1 MRVNLLTKCRI
12 QGQPI
17 QGQTAAYGLVCQL
30 VSNRIEQDFLCS
42 TGLCQGPQGINTS
55 ADQSRGILVRYLG
68 SQVPGLIE
76 AMINFNSIPL
86 RGTEEDGNLGLS
98 SHMSQPRLL
107 ILTSEHE
114 TKLNEQEEQTEWY
127 SFRCSFFQQCAL
139 GAQFLLPQAVQLYGE
154 TPLSATG
161 QLLDQSIACAL
172 LSQLLY
178 STGSQSSSYSGPLAR
193 PFCSHSLVGAYYRVF
208 PYPYDLVHLNKWI
221 GLPNALP
228 TIVNSQL
235 DRPFGPQRTVLS
247 PFFDP
252 E

>member
-1 MRVNLLTKCRI
+1 
-12 QGQPI
+12 
-17 QGQTAAYGLVCQL
+17 
-30 VSNRIEQDFLCS
+30 
-42 TGLCQGPQGINTS
+42 
-55 ADQSRGILVRYLG
+55 
-68 SQVPGLIE
+68 
-76 AMINFNSIPL
+76 MINFNSIPL

-98 SHMSQPRLL
+98 SHMSQTRLL

-139 GAQFLLPQAVQLYGE
+139 GAQFLVPQAVQLYGE
-154 TPLSATG
+154 TPLSATFGG

-235 DRPFGPQRTVLS
+235 DRPTLADCTFTFFRPGMNHWVGTLS
-247 PFFDP
+247 LAGSIAPWHLICLAKYSASPATGDRSLDLLFAFLP
-252 E
+252 L